1 MRKLAVCYVRTC
13 IHAYTAS
20 LDIHVPCVNKSCS
33 QGYDFYS
40 WQGDTKQI
48 GSFLNQFI
56 LKQECLQ
63 DEWAYGK
70 LAIVRSSPSKMRIFP
85 GRSPPIVQSPPHSP
99 PHPQGVA
106 RPLARP

>member
-1 MRKLAVCYVRTC
+1 MIFAAGKGG
-13 IHAYTAS
+13 
-20 LDIHVPCVNKSCS
+20 N
-33 QGYDFYS
+33 
-40 WQGDTKQI
+40 KQI

-85 GRSPPIVQSPPHSP
+85 GRSPPTVQSPPHSP

-106 RPLARP
+106 RPLARPLTSDTVWKCTWQS